1 MPHHSKKSDA
11 AFCVLPLCI
20 TCVLPVYY
28 IGKFTRI
35 SKDFH
40 FEQSSKINVS

>member
-1 MPHHSKKSDA
+1 MPHHLKSDA

-28 IGKFTRI
+28 LGKFTRI

-40 FEQSSKINVS
+40 FEHPCKINVS